1 MMRSLTR
8 FGRLSVALAAL
19 AVPASLAVP
28 ALAQIP
34 GMPPGMGMP
43 GMGMFTQI
51 ELTQE
56 LVDNFIAAYPT
67 VDPQLEALAAQNN
80 IPPADD
86 PAAAMAAMMA
96 LTAAI
101 NEMNAIVTPFGFT
114 DFGQYTQVLSA
125 VSTGLTF
132 ADPGMTAQER
142 AMMLQFLPPFMVPT
156 DANVAV
162 IAANYA
168 ALEAVLNP
176 DK

>member
-8 FGRLSVALAAL
+8 FGHIAVALAAL
-19 AVPASLAVP
+19 AVPAAPAV
-28 ALAQIP
+28 AQIP
-34 GMPPGMGMP
+34 GMPPGMTMP

-51 ELTQE
+51 ELTQQ
-56 LVDNFIAAYPT
+56 LVDNFIAAYP
-67 VDPQLEALAAQNN
+67 VAGPQLEALAAQNN
-80 IPPADD
+80 IPAGDD

-101 NEMNAIVTPFGFT
+101 NQMNAIVTPFGFT
-114 DFGQYTQVLSA
+114 DFTQYTQVLSA

-132 ADPGMTAQER
+132 ANPGMTAQER

-162 IAANYA
+162 ITANYA

-176 DK
+176 D